1 MDKAFVLGAVPKETM
16 EEIKRLLEHNTK
28 LAKLV
33 AKRCTTVALRESMKI
48 YIKALS
54 HRNENSV
61 AITNPSHHF
70 SSDNEYQDIEDA
82 PTNELFDSSSDSI
95 HSNDEIDNLEAPL
108 SSSSDE
114 DYYPS
119 NQN

>member
-1 MDKAFVLGAVPKETM
+1 
-16 EEIKRLLEHNTK
+16 
-28 LAKLV
+28 
-33 AKRCTTVALRESMKI
+33 MKI
-48 YIKALS
+48 YIKTLS
-54 HRNENSV
+54 HTNENSV
-61 AITNPSHHF
+61 AITNPSNHS
-70 SSDNEYQDIEDA
+70 SSDDEYQDIEDA

-119 NQN
+119 NQNQN

>member
-1 MDKAFVLGAVPKETM
+1 M

-33 AKRCTTVALRESMKI
+33 AKRCTTAALRESMKI
-48 YIKALS
+48 YIKTLS
-54 HRNENSV
+54 HTNENSV
-61 AITNPSHHF
+61 AIINPSHHS
-70 SSDNEYQDIEDA
+70 SSDDKYQDIE
-82 PTNELFDSSSDSI
+82 LFDSGSDSI
-95 HSNDEIDNLEAPL
+95 HFNDEIDNLEAPL
-108 SSSSDE
+108 SSSSDK